1 MNNLPPP
8 PPPVNTSSPVDE
20 AASPYV
26 SLSQEEKKK
35 GLWDYLSDRRV
46 IWAGV
51 FVVVLVLVVVLSIVP
66 GFMLLEYTIKKDEGK
81 LNYMG
86 GVTAVMCVV
95 AGVVA
100 VILAGKKTYD
110 VMYKEKSE

>member
-1 MNNLPPP
+1 MSYLPPP
-8 PPPVNTSSPVDE
+8 PLPVAASSTGDE
-20 AASPYV
+20 AASPYA
-26 SLSQEEKKK
+26 SLSREEKKK
-35 GLWDYLSDRRV
+35 GVFDYLSNKKVR
-46 IWAGV
+46 WAGI
-51 FVVVLVLVVVLSIVP
+51 FVVVLVLVVIFSIVP